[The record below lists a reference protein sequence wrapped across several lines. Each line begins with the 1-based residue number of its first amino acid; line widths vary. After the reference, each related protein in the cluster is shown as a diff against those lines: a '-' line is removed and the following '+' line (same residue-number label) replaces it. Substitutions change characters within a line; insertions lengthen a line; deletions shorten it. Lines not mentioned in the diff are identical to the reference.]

1 MKTIFIS
8 YNHKDSK
15 IAKKIDRKLR
25 DHKLH
30 VIIDQ
35 RDMQHGENINTFIE
49 NSICKADVTLS
60 IVSKNSLA
68 SAWVA
73 METVKTR
80 QREKVL
86 LPCYVEPDFLERG
99 YSSTLKK
106 HIKQELAAIDSLI
119 DEARQSGYNYRE
131 HESERQRY
139 LALFKE
145 IDDILKFLKESLCM
159 DISHNSFDDS
169 MEKILERC
177 DADLA
182 LSDSTAEADIRYR
195 AYFCN
200 RRDQITQFM
209 HHFEKQYQ
217 QNENKPQ
224 IYVIHGQKEQG
235 HELLVHCMWYT
246 LKQKKYTIKPTDT
259 ITWPAPSDK
268 YQSGQ
273 DELETTL
280 SSHLSEHNRIS
291 EKQIIFLRHPICKWN
306 KKNQRL
312 LEWYIQDMWSGEY
325 MHQYVLFFE
334 LHYASTFSQCFDRFS
349 MKRFINKYA
358 HETNRQL
365 SVIDQLRDITTEHL
379 SSWIE
384 YVSKELEP
392 SIKYEYIHNSNLLK
406 ELKKNSR
413 YKMEIIYRDLLDL
426 CKRLDHARAGHKV
439 MAGVSN

>member
-80 QREKVL
+80 QRDKVL

-106 HIKQELAAIDSLI
+106 HIEQELAAIDSLI
-119 DEARQSGYNYRE
+119 DEDRQSGYNYRE

-139 LALFKE
+139 LSLSNE

-169 MEKILERC
+169 IEKILERC

-182 LSDSTAEADIRYR
+182 LSTEADISYR

-200 RRDQITQFM
+200 RRDQFTQFM
-209 HHFEKQYQ
+209 QHFEAQYH
-217 QNENKPQ
+217 QNANKPQ
-224 IYVIHGQKEQG
+224 IYMIHGQKEQG
-235 HELLVHCMWYT
+235 HDLLVECLWHALKQDHYTIEQPSDTINWPASTDKFETGQYT
-246 LKQKKYTIKPTDT
+246 LQ
-259 ITWPAPSDK
+259 
-268 YQSGQ
+268 
-273 DELETTL
+273 TTL
-280 SSHLSEHNRIS
+280 NRRFSEYNRIP
-291 EKQIIFLRHPICKWN
+291 EKQIIFLRHPIYKWN
-306 KKNQRL
+306 KNNQRW
-312 LEWYIQDMWSGEY
+312 LEWYIQDMWSEEY
-325 MHQYVLFFE
+325 PHQYVLFFE
-334 LHYASTFSQCFDRFS
+334 LHYDSMFSQCIDNLS
-349 MKRFINKYA
+349 MKRFIKKYA
-358 HETNRQL
+358 HKTNRQL
-365 SVIDQLRDITTEHL
+365 SIIDQLRDINTEHL
-379 SSWIE
+379 SSWID
-384 YVSKELEP
+384 YVSKGLEP
-392 SIKYEYIHNSNLLK
+392 RLKYEYIHNSDLI
-406 ELKKNSR
+406 KKLNKQSR

-426 CKRLDHARAGHKV
+426 CNRLDHARARHKV
-439 MAGVSN
+439 MA